1 MPVNEGTVSS
11 RVTAR
16 VYRLGFNPYVMK
28 AFAKVFYPIFTRL
41 VAGDGQ
47 FLNDGYEEDPPMAL
61 PLAESDEPNRFP
73 IQLYHRTATQADL
86 SGKQVL
92 EVGSGHGG
100 GASYLTRTLQ
110 PASYTGLDLNP
121 AAIASCRERHQD
133 VPGLNFMEGNA
144 EDLPFAVESFDAVVN
159 VESSHCYPHFSRFL
173 AEVARVLRPGG
184 HFLYADLRPRL
195 GLADWEA
202 ALAGAPLRMV
212 SERVIN
218 AEVLRALDERSEGSL
233 ELLKGQLPGPLQGIG
248 REAYHVTGSRFY
260 RDLESGEFS
269 WRMYCFIKD

>member
-1 MPVNEGTVSS
+1 MSVNEGTVSS

-28 AFAKVFYPIFTRL
+28 AFAKVFYPLFTRL

-61 PLAESDEPNRFP
+61 PLAASDEPNRFP

-86 SGKQVL
+86 SGKRVL

-121 AAIASCRERHQD
+121 AAIASCRERHD
-133 VPGLNFMEGNA
+133 VPGLDFVHGNA
-144 EDLPFAVESFDAVVN
+144 EDLPFAVETFDAVVN

-184 HFLYADLRPRL
+184 HFLYTDLRPRL
-195 GLADWEA
+195 GTADWEA

-233 ELLKGQLPGPLQGIG
+233 EVLSRQLPGPLRGIG
-248 REAYHVTGSRFY
+248 REAYHVKGSRFY
-260 RDLESGEFS
+260 RDLDSREFS
-269 WRMYCFIKD
+269 WRMYYFVKD

>member
-1 MPVNEGTVSS
+1 MSVNEGTVSS

-28 AFAKVFYPIFTRL
+28 AFAKVFYPLFTRL

-61 PLAESDEPNRFP
+61 PLAASDEPNRFP

-86 SGKQVL
+86 SGKRVL

-121 AAIASCRERHQD
+121 AAIASCRERHD
-133 VPGLNFMEGNA
+133 VPGLDFVHGNA
-144 EDLPFAVESFDAVVN
+144 EDLPFAAETFDAVVN

-184 HFLYADLRPRL
+184 HFLYTDLRPRL
-195 GLADWEA
+195 GTADWEA

-212 SERVIN
+212 SERIIN
-218 AEVLRALDERSEGSL
+218 AEVLRALDERSDGSL
-233 ELLKGQLPGPLQGIG
+233 EVLSRQLPGPLQGIG
-248 REAYHVTGSRFY
+248 REAYHVKGSRFY
-260 RDLESGEFS
+260 RDLESDEFS
-269 WRMYCFIKD
+269 WRMYYFVKD

>member
-1 MPVNEGTVSS
+1 MSVNEGTVSS

-16 VYRLGFNPYVMK
+16 IYRLGFNPYVMK
-28 AFAKVFYPIFTRL
+28 AFAKVFYPVFTRL

-73 IQLYHRTATQADL
+73 IQLYHRTATQADV
-86 SGKQVL
+86 SGKRVL

-110 PASYTGLDLNP
+110 PASYTALDLNP
-121 AAIASCRERHQD
+121 AAIASCRKRHD
-133 VPGLNFMEGNA
+133 VPGLDFVQGNA

-184 HFLYADLRPRL
+184 HFLYTDLRPRL
-195 GLADWEA
+195 GIADWEA
-202 ALAGAPLRMV
+202 ALASAPLRMV

-233 ELLKGQLPGPLQGIG
+233 ESLSRQLPGPLQGIG
-248 REAYHVTGSRFY
+248 REAYHVKGSRFY

-269 WRMYCFIKD
+269 WRMYCLIKD